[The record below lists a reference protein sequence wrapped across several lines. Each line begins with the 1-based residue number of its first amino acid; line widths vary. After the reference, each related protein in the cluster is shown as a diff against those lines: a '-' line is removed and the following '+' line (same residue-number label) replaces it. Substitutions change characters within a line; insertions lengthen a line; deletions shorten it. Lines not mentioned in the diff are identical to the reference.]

1 MVEKVEK
8 ILDKVELRNF
18 ELGTN
23 KNFNALEHEINYL
36 EKLKKLRGDNEGFI
50 VSKEEPDLDE
60 IIKQKKREVSLFH
73 YHLLLSYI
81 SAFCLF

>member
-8 ILDKVELRNF
+8 ILDKVELRNY

-23 KNFNALEHEINYL
+23 LNFNALENEIKYL

-50 VSKEEPDLDE
+50 VSKEEPDLDA
-60 IIKQKKREVSLFH
+60 IIKQKKREVSIFH
-73 YHLLLSYI
+73 YHLL
-81 SAFCLF
+81 